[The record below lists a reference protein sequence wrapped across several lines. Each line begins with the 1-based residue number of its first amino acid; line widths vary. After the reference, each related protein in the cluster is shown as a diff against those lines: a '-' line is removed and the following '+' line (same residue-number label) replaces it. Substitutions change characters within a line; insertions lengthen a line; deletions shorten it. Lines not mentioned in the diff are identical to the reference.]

1 MSGKQLRAEYERL
14 ARQIADA
21 LADKEMAAFQSREL
35 LQQLA
40 RTGSAGV
47 VIDLPAAWIA
57 AAAPAVA
64 LPLVNAGEPAE
75 SARSGSCLP
84 HLFHTLPGE
93 RMRADAIAQAL
104 LARRWTR
111 VMAGLLYDVT
121 PSDPAT
127 FATVAALLAATALAA
142 CCGPALKAARVVS

>member
-1 MSGKQLRAEYERL
+1 RVSIELRS
-14 ARQIADA
+14 ARGAD
-21 LADKEMAAFQSREL
+21 DTKEL

-111 VMAGLLYDVT
+111 VLLVHG
-121 PSDPAT
+121 PSSDDAQRL
-127 FATVAALLAATALAA
+127 AL
-142 CCGPALKAARVVS
+142 